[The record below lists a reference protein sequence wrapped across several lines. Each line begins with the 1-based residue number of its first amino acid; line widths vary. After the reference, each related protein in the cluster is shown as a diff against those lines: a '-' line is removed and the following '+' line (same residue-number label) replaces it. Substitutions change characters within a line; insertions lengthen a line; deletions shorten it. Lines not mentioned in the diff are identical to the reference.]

1 MMYWGSVNTLCLPWA
16 WVSWGRDLV
25 FYPQCLTCDKFSVKL
40 VEMNSTIWRVP
51 KTWVSI
57 NGRRNVA
64 TRHNGILS
72 NDVPLFEAAWMKLEN
87 SRSFFMLLVVTYFR
101 SIKELEYDHKFGFW
115 KLRTSSRFVSD
126 RFSLFLLLLFLLL
139 VWLFAFCF
147 CFVFLLARKKITARG
162 SGQPSSP
169 APSFFLSPLMEGASI
184 FLWVQMDFSG
194 VYMRTQKYKV
204 SLHLNKLHSTIR
216 ILFNL
221 LSH

>member
-57 NGRRNVA
+57 NGHRNVA

-147 CFVFLLARKKITARG
+147 CFVFLLARKKLQPEAQVIPAHLLLPSFSALLWRG
-162 SGQPSSP
+162 PPSSCE
-169 APSFFLSPLMEGASI
+169 SRWTFLVCI
-184 FLWVQMDFSG
+184 CVHKNI
-194 VYMRTQKYKV
+194 KY
-204 SLHLNKLHSTIR
+204 LYI
-216 ILFNL
+216 
-221 LSH
+221 